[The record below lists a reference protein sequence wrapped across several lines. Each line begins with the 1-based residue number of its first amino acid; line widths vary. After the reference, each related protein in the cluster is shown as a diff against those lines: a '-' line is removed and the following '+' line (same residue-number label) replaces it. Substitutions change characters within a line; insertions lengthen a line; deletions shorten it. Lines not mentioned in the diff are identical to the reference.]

1 MNMISINSIENSST
15 QKWDSIKMEKEFF
28 LQNMDLFQNC
38 RMTKEK
44 EIIQQ
49 MNRMALLKQL
59 AILIDQQH
67 VKIQTW

>member
-1 MNMISINSIENSST
+1 
-15 QKWDSIKMEKEFF
+15 
-28 LQNMDLFQNC
+28 
-38 RMTKEK
+38 MTKEK

-67 VKIQTW
+67 VKIQT